1 MAFKLGNRPLPGIA
15 REGNI
20 NKKHKFKVERK
31 KLAPGINGEAF
42 PGKVV
47 VDKSITPGSAKDKI
61 VISHEGQHVKDM
73 ASGKAAFGDD
83 WVRWEG
89 KTYQRKDGK
98 IKYNGKWKD
107 EGDHSF
113 PWEKSAMKAES
124 PLKHAP
130 EESHLN
136 REKPLK
142 DSEGNVHHHR
152 KTESGW
158 VTMMLGHNQGGH
170 EEAKQ
175 ISDEK
180 AKELAGGEMT
190 PQRKALLENINK
202 NRREEG
208 LPEFKTLEEAKK

>member
-98 IKYNGKWKD
+98 VKYNGKWKD

-124 PLKHAP
+124 PLKHSAT
-130 EESHLN
+130 
-136 REKPLK
+136 LK
-142 DSEGNVHHHR
+142 DHQAENPQHLHDADQYLPPVDTSKKDNDA
-152 KTESGW
+152 
-158 VTMMLGHNQGGH
+158 
-170 EEAKQ
+170 AKA
-175 ISDEK
+175 DLEK
-180 AKELAGGEMT
+180 NKSTRSPKETAH
-190 PQRKALLENINK
+190 LLRLINGA
-202 NRREEG
+202 RLEEG
-208 LPEFKTLEEAKK
+208 LSPVATLEEGLKTTPTFD

>member
-47 VDKSITPGSAKDKI
+47 VDKSIKPGSAKDRI

-89 KTYQRKDGK
+89 KTYQRKYGK
-98 IKYNGKWKD
+98 VKYNGKWKD

-113 PWEKSAMKAES
+113 PWEKSALKAES
-124 PLKHAP
+124 PLKDV
-130 EESHLN
+130 
-136 REKPLK
+136 KPPPHEQK
-142 DSEGNVHHHR
+142 VHHH
-152 KTESGW
+152 KEDGSASTY
-158 VTMMLGHNQGGH
+158 GH
-170 EEAKQ
+170 ENAN
-175 ISDEK
+175 SAPSEK
-180 AKELAGGEMT
+180 VDDGAKEGDASLESAKKASTE
-190 PQRKALLENINK
+190 QRANLLNVINRARK
-202 NRREEG
+202 EQGLPPAKTVEEG
-208 LPEFKTLEEAKK
+208 LKTTPTFD